1 MKHQHNK
8 EIDCDTIN
16 NNLKII
22 GNKTDRKDLYT
33 LESLFI
39 KQRKPLI
46 NLQTNYFDTVQF
58 FLNK

>member
-8 EIDCDTIN
+8 EIDYDTIN
-16 NNLKII
+16 KNLKII
-22 GNKTDRKDLYT
+22 GNKTNRKDLYI

-46 NLQTNYFDTVQF
+46 NVQTNNFDTELKIF
-58 FLNK
+58 K